1 MSMNDQAPLKI
12 KVEEDY
18 DQILVED
25 PPRRLAS
32 GNVCDV
38 TTGQDQRCHTD
49 CPKPLSMH
57 YEDGLCDPVEPPSIP
72 EDQHS
77 MPEMEERGYS
87 PKRWRG
93 SGSLTGSMG
102 SEMEEESQTEDI
114 SGAEMEYDCQPQY
127 EASAVSED
135 LYSID
140 HQRTLGEILTYCQV
154 MYEAIQKLDQK
165 FDQLQAKV
173 TSVQAVHLSPALFQQ
188 KAPTMSSSGVQHVRV
203 DSASASDSGLPMP
216 QLVRVCSPPPPP
228 LQGEGKKPP
237 PLSPAPGVP
246 SPPRLRPQGQP
257 SQLAQTIVRAHLT
270 VQPLPPGKAAPQ
282 TQKKSAPLS
291 GSAAAKTARKSLI
304 STKASTHKTVPL
316 EWLGDP
322 KRKVQIPNSALQKAG
337 GLASPRSAVRS
348 LLRSVFPL
356 ETLTSSN
363 IMGDSVRGLKKL
375 DPNKIAAMREWV
387 AKTFPT
393 FDLRENGK
401 DWKACVSIMNSTA
414 RYLRF
419 EAKKHKH
426 KGQGE
431 NSQEPAPD
439 EESDLDPPLTTVTA
453 EIDVELSDSEG
464 DGPSTSRKAPAFT
477 SHQKAPDSSSDP
489 SQRCEENSKEDVY
502 EYLGPP
508 SRQVKVPRFAMFT
521 ARLRA
526 RPELVA
532 RFLIKYL
539 FPEHVLV
546 KSNVYGNRE
555 HGIQALDRNKISA
568 LREHLKERFPWLLLE
583 ESGQDWKACVGAINS
598 TIRKFRHELKKGKSR
613 KKRR

>member
-1 MSMNDQAPLKI
+1 MSGNDLAPVKI

-18 DQILVED
+18 DQILVEE

-32 GNVCDV
+32 GDV
-38 TTGQDQRCHTD
+38 RDVISGLDQRCLTD
-49 CPKPLSMH
+49 CPKPLSLH
-57 YEDGLCDPVEPPSIP
+57 YEHGLCDPVEALSVP
-72 EDQHS
+72 EAQNS
-77 MPEMEERGYS
+77 ETEMEERAHS
-87 PKRWRG
+87 PQRWRG
-93 SGSLTGSMG
+93 SGSLTGSVT
-102 SEMEEESQTEDI
+102 SDMEEEEPQMEEV
-114 SGAEMEYDCQPQY
+114 SGADMDYDCQPQY
-127 EASAVSED
+127 ESSAVSED
-135 LYSID
+135 IYSID
-140 HQRTLGEILTYCQV
+140 HQRTMGEILTYCQV

-165 FDQLQAKV
+165 FDVLEAKV

-188 KAPTMSSSGVQHVRV
+188 KVPANALDSS
-203 DSASASDSGLPMP
+203 LPMP
-216 QLVRVCSPPPPP
+216 QLVRV
-228 LQGEGKKPP
+228 
-237 PLSPAPGVP
+237 
-246 SPPRLRPQGQP
+246 PPRLPAQGQLQP
-257 SQLAQTIVRAHLT
+257 GQLAQTVVRAHLT
-270 VQPLPPGKAAPQ
+270 IQPLPPGKADTPENVPP
-282 TQKKSAPLS
+282 TPS
-291 GSAAAKTARKSLI
+291 GSAKTARKSLL
-304 STKASTHKTVPL
+304 SAKPSTHKTVPL

-322 KRKVQIPNSALQKAG
+322 KRKVQIPGSALQKAG
-337 GLASPRSAVRS
+337 ALANPRSAVRS
-348 LLRSVFPL
+348 LLRGVFPL

-387 AKTFPT
+387 AKTFPS

-401 DWKACVSIMNSTA
+401 DWKRCVSIMNSTA

-419 EAKKHKH
+419 EAKKHKQ
-426 KGQGE
+426 KGQNE
-431 NSQEPAPD
+431 SSQEPAAD
-439 EESDLDPPLTTVTA
+439 EESDPDPPVTTATA
-453 EIDVELSDSEG
+453 EIDVELSDSDG
-464 DGPSTSRKAPAFT
+464 DGPSTSRKTTASA
-477 SHQKAPDSSSDP
+477 SQQKAPESSSDLGQGNED
-489 SQRCEENSKEDVY
+489 SSKEDVY

>member
-1 MSMNDQAPLKI
+1 
-12 KVEEDY
+12 
-18 DQILVED
+18 
-25 PPRRLAS
+25 
-32 GNVCDV
+32 
-38 TTGQDQRCHTD
+38 
-49 CPKPLSMH
+49 
-57 YEDGLCDPVEPPSIP
+57 
-72 EDQHS
+72 
-77 MPEMEERGYS
+77 
-87 PKRWRG
+87 
-93 SGSLTGSMG
+93 
-102 SEMEEESQTEDI
+102 
-114 SGAEMEYDCQPQY
+114 MEYECQPQY
-127 EASAVSED
+127 EAAAVSED
-135 LYSID
+135 LYNID

-188 KAPTMSSSGVQHVRV
+188 KSPAMGNSGTQHVRAEGTLV
-203 DSASASDSGLPMP
+203 SDSGLPMP
-216 QLVRVCSPPPPP
+216 QLVRVCSPPPPA
-228 LQGEGKKPP
+228 LQAEGKKPP

-246 SPPRLRPQGQP
+246 SPPRLAPQPQP
-257 SQLAQTIVRAHLT
+257 SQLAQTIVRAHLNT
-270 VQPLPPGKAAPQ
+270 QFLPQGSKAAPEAV
-282 TQKKSAPLS
+282 KKSTPPTGS
-291 GSAAAKTARKSLI
+291 GSAKTARKSLL
-304 STKASTHKTVPL
+304 STKSSSHKTVPS

-322 KRKVQIPNSALQKAG
+322 KRKVQIPSSALQKAG
-337 GLASPRSAVRS
+337 ALANPRSAVRS

-363 IMGDSVRGLKKL
+363 IMGDPARGLKKL

-387 AKTFPT
+387 AKTFPS

-426 KGQGE
+426 KGQSE
-431 NSQEPAPD
+431 SSQEPAQD
-439 EESDLDPPLTTVTA
+439 EESDLDPPIMAATA

-464 DGPSTSRKAPAFT
+464 DGPSTSRKTPTTASQQRAPV
-477 SHQKAPDSSSDP
+477 SSPDP
-489 SQRCEENSKEDVY
+489 SQGSEDSSKEDVY

-568 LREHLKERFPWLLLE
+568 LREHLKERFPWLLLD

>member
-1 MSMNDQAPLKI
+1 MSTNDPVPVRI

-25 PPRRLAS
+25 QQSRIVTEEPCDIAS
-32 GNVCDV
+32 GRDPFCRTDV
-38 TTGQDQRCHTD
+38 
-49 CPKPLSMH
+49 PKPLNMQMT
-57 YEDGLCDPVEPPSIP
+57 YDGLCDSVEPVSKP
-72 EDQHS
+72 EGRHS
-77 MPEMEERGYS
+77 MPEMEGRGYS
-87 PKRWRG
+87 PRRWRG
-93 SGSLTGSMG
+93 SGSLSGSVV
-102 SEMEEESQTEDI
+102 SEMEEEPQMEDV
-114 SGAEMEYDCQPQY
+114 SGAEMEYDCLPQY
-127 EASAVSED
+127 EQAGAEE

-173 TSVQAVHLSPALFQQ
+173 TNVQAVHLSPALFPQ
-188 KAPTMSSSGVQHVRV
+188 KAQLLNTGGMQHGSSV
-203 DSASASDSGLPMP
+203 SDSGLPMP
-216 QLVRVCSPPPPP
+216 QLVRVCSPPPP

-246 SPPRLRPQGQP
+246 SPPQLAPQGQP
-257 SQLAQTIVRAHLT
+257 SQLAQSIVRAHLT
-270 VQPLPPGKAAPQ
+270 TQPLPPGKA
-282 TQKKSAPLS
+282 TTETLKRSAPS
-291 GSAAAKTARKSLI
+291 AGGSVAKTARKSLLTT
-304 STKASTHKTVPL
+304 SPSSHKTVPL

-322 KRKVQIPNSALQKAG
+322 KRKVKIPSSALQKAVA
-337 GLASPRSAVRS
+337 LKSPRSVVRS

-375 DPNKIAAMREWV
+375 DPNKIAAMREWL

-393 FDLRENGK
+393 FDLKENGK
-401 DWKACVSIMNSTA
+401 DWKTCVSIINSTA

-419 EAKKHKH
+419 EAKKHK
-426 KGQGE
+426 KGQNE
-431 NSQEPAPD
+431 NGKEPAPD
-439 EESDLDPPLTTVTA
+439 EDSDPDPAAASATA

-464 DGPSTSRKAPAFT
+464 DVPSTSRRTKTTT
-477 SHQKAPDSSSDP
+477 SSISKQEAA
-489 SQRCEENSKEDVY
+489 ENSSGPIEESEEANKDDVY

-508 SRQVKVPRFAMFT
+508 SRQVKVPRYAMFT

-532 RFLIKYL
+532 RYLIKYL

-555 HGIQALDRNKISA
+555 HGIQALDQNKISA

>member
-1 MSMNDQAPLKI
+1 MSRNDQTPVTI

-18 DQILVED
+18 DQVLVEEL
-25 PPRRLAS
+25 PSRLAS
-32 GNVCDV
+32 GDVCDV
-38 TTGQDQRCHTD
+38 ISGLDQPSLTD
-49 CPKPLSMH
+49 CPKPHSMH
-57 YEDGLCDPVEPPSIP
+57 YEHGLCDPAEPPFAP
-72 EDQHS
+72 EAQYSEH
-77 MPEMEERGYS
+77 EMEERGYS
-87 PKRWRG
+87 PQRWRG
-93 SGSLTGSMG
+93 SGSLTGSVVA
-102 SEMEEESQTEDI
+102 SACSDVEEEPQMEEVS
-114 SGAEMEYDCQPQY
+114 SAEMDCQPLY
-127 EASAVSED
+127 ESSAVSED
-135 LYSID
+135 LFSID

-173 TSVQAVHLSPALFQQ
+173 LS
-188 KAPTMSSSGVQHVRV
+188 MGGSGVHNT
-203 DSASASDSGLPMP
+203 SDSGLLPMP
-216 QLVRVCSPPPPP
+216 QLVRVCSPPAPP
-228 LQGEGKKPP
+228 LQGDGKKPP

-246 SPPRLRPQGQP
+246 SPPRLPPQGQAQP
-257 SQLAQTIVRAHLT
+257 SQLAQTVVRTHLI
-270 VQPLPPGKAAPQ
+270 VQPLPHGKADAPQ
-282 TQKKSAPLS
+282 TAPPAASA
-291 GSAAAKTARKSLI
+291 SARTARKSLI
-304 STKASTHKTVPL
+304 SAKASSHKTVPL

-322 KRKVQIPNSALQKAG
+322 VRRVQIPGSALQKAG
-337 GLASPRSAVRS
+337 ALANPRSAVRS

-363 IMGDSVRGLKKL
+363 IMGDSARGLKKL

-387 AKTFPT
+387 AKAFPS

-401 DWKACVSIMNSTA
+401 DWKRCVSIMNSTA

-426 KGQGE
+426 KGLSE
-431 NSQEPAPD
+431 SSQEPAPD
-439 EESDLDPPLTTVTA
+439 EQSSPDPPVMTTTA

-464 DGPSTSRKAPAFT
+464 DGPSTSRKKTPA
-477 SHQKAPDSSSDP
+477 SVSQQKAPESSSKPGQGSED
-489 SQRCEENSKEDVY
+489 SGKEDVY

-555 HGIQALDRNKISA
+555 HGIQALDQNKISA

-598 TIRKFRHELKKGKSR
+598 TIRKFRHELKKGKGR

>member
-1 MSMNDQAPLKI
+1 MSRNDQTPVTI

-18 DQILVED
+18 DQVLVEEL
-25 PPRRLAS
+25 PSRLAS
-32 GNVCDV
+32 GDVCDV
-38 TTGQDQRCHTD
+38 ISGLDQPSLTD
-49 CPKPLSMH
+49 CPKPHSMH
-57 YEDGLCDPVEPPSIP
+57 YEHGLCDPAEPPFAP
-72 EDQHS
+72 EAQYSEH
-77 MPEMEERGYS
+77 EMEERGYS
-87 PKRWRG
+87 PQRWRG
-93 SGSLTGSMG
+93 SGSLTGSVC
-102 SEMEEESQTEDI
+102 SDVEEEPQMEEVS
-114 SGAEMEYDCQPQY
+114 SAEMDCQPLY
-127 EASAVSED
+127 ESSAVSED
-135 LYSID
+135 LFSID

-165 FDQLQAKV
+165 FDQLQAKKV
-173 TSVQAVHLSPALFQQ
+173 LS
-188 KAPTMSSSGVQHVRV
+188 MGGSGVHNT
-203 DSASASDSGLPMP
+203 SDSGLLPMP
-216 QLVRVCSPPPPP
+216 QLVRVCSPPAPP
-228 LQGEGKKPP
+228 LQGDGKKPP
-237 PLSPAPGVP
+237 PLSRPGVP
-246 SPPRLRPQGQP
+246 SPPGCLPRDRLSPANGP
-257 SQLAQTIVRAHLT
+257 
-270 VQPLPPGKAAPQ
+270 
-282 TQKKSAPLS
+282 
-291 GSAAAKTARKSLI
+291 AAASASARTARKSLI
-304 STKASTHKTVPL
+304 SAKASSHKTVPL

-322 KRKVQIPNSALQKAG
+322 VRRVQIPGSALQKAG
-337 GLASPRSAVRS
+337 ALANPRSAVRS

-363 IMGDSVRGLKKL
+363 IMGDSARGLKKL

-387 AKTFPT
+387 AKAFPS

-401 DWKACVSIMNSTA
+401 DWKRCVSIMNSTA

-426 KGQGE
+426 KGLSE
-431 NSQEPAPD
+431 SSQEPAPD
-439 EESDLDPPLTTVTA
+439 EQSSPDPPVMTTTA

-464 DGPSTSRKAPAFT
+464 DGPSTSRKKTPA
-477 SHQKAPDSSSDP
+477 SVSQQKAPESSSKPGQGSED
-489 SQRCEENSKEDVY
+489 SGKEDVY

-555 HGIQALDRNKISA
+555 HGIQALDQNKISA

-598 TIRKFRHELKKGKSR
+598 TIRKFRHELKKGKGR